1 MRQTINIFNKKC
13 WLILILTLFGSILTL
28 HAQRTITGVVTDENA
43 QPLPGAEI
51 TIKGEATGTITEI
64 DGTYSIEIN
73 AEENIL
79 VFKFLGYEREEVT
92 VGNKTTIDISLSLSE
107 QSLDEVVV
115 VGYGIQKKRNIT
127 GAVGV
132 VDMDEFYQGQSVS
145 MSDRLQG
152 RVPGVQVVSTGEP
165 GARGNIK
172 IRGIAFL
179 NNNNPLYVL
188 DGVLLDDSP
197 IINPNDIE
205 SIQVLKDASSAAIYG
220 SRAANGVIVITT
232 RKGKKGAPRVSF
244 TANAGLQSLPNKI
257 ETVNSARWAE
267 LDNSANDNGGFPRQA
282 LAENPPD
289 FTTDWHDA
297 VYNNQGLLQDFN
309 LSISGGGDNSNA
321 YFSLNNAYQEGII
334 KGPRFDRTTLRL
346 NSDYTFLNR
355 ITVGENFTVGRSRL
369 VGLSQYFE
377 GISNPIADI
386 YGMLPVVPVYDPT
399 KPSGYGV
406 GEIGRAATLTANPV
420 AMNDMYKNR
429 STDIVLIGNV
439 YADIELFEGLNY
451 HFSVGINKGIGN
463 NKSYNKAGLIRV
475 ATWHQSGLEEVRS
488 DEQTMFLENRLTY
501 TKSVEGHNFSLMVAH
516 TEQETKSSYQSA
528 TSIGGYDKEPYFW
541 QISAST
547 ANVTSAG
554 GESSWALRSYLGRFT
569 YDFDDRY
576 FLTGIIRRDG
586 SSNFAKEGRWGNFPS
601 VSAGWNIAE
610 ESFFNIDMISHLKL
624 RAGYGEVGSA
634 TEVPYMFQSTVTTN
648 PQQGISY
655 YFGADDETRYFG
667 SSREAD
673 DIVNR
678 DITWQTLKEVNL
690 GIDIELYKGKV
701 LFTGDYYMGNMENLL
716 TSVPIPGTIGAPEEV
731 SPLVNAVSMK
741 RNGYEIAITY
751 RDVKG
756 DFKYNISANGFH
768 LNNEVTELPYGVT
781 ELGGGST
788 RVGQPVGQNFLIE
801 YIGIYTQADID
812 NLPDGF
818 TILGQTP
825 VVGDAMY
832 TDIDSRDENGDLT
845 GEPDNRISEDDDR
858 QIIGNPVPY
867 LQYGANFDVSYK
879 RFYIS
884 VFFQGITKRDVY
896 NSYYAELN
904 TAGGT
909 TFTADFDP
917 YLNGEGTEPR
927 LVTGES
933 GNNLPSSRF
942 IENGAYFRL
951 KNLQIGYNIP
961 LKPFQDFKIYLSG
974 QNLLT
979 FTKYN
984 GLDPE
989 FEGGIFSPGFDP
1001 MAFPNVRTVS
1011 AGLSISF

>member
-1 MRQTINIFNKKC
+1 MEHILNIFNKK
-13 WLILILTLFGSILTL
+13 LGVLFILTVFGSVLSL
-28 HAQRTITGVVTDENA
+28 NAQRKITGMVTDENA
-43 QPLPGAEI
+43 QPLIGASI
-51 TIKGEATGTITEI
+51 TVNGKAVGTIS
-64 DGTYSIEIN
+64 DANGNYSIEV
-73 AEENIL
+73 EEEDSTL
-79 VFKFLGYEREEVT
+79 TFHFLGYRNEEVSI
-92 VGNKTTIDISLSLSE
+92 GNKTNIDVTLTPSE
-107 QSLDEVVV
+107 QALDEVVI
-115 VGYGIQKKRNIT
+115 VGYGVQKKRNIT

-132 VDMDEFYQGQSVS
+132 VDMDEFYQGQSVTL
-145 MSDRLQG
+145 SDRLQG
-152 RVPGVQVVSTGEP
+152 RVPGVQVVSSGEP
-165 GARGNIK
+165 GSRGDVK

-179 NNNNPLYVL
+179 NNNNPLYVV

-232 RKGKKGAPRVSF
+232 RKGKTGAPVVSF
-244 TANAGLQSLPNKI
+244 YANVGLQSLPNKI

-267 LDNSANDNGGFPRQA
+267 LDNSANDNGGFPRQE

-309 LSISGGGDNSNA
+309 LSLSGGGENYNA
-321 YFSLNNAYQEGII
+321 YFSINNAYQEGVI
-334 KGPRFDRTTLRL
+334 KGPRFDRTTLRM
-346 NSDYTFLNR
+346 NSEYTLLKR
-355 ITVGENFTVGRSRL
+355 ITIGEHFTVGRSRF
-369 VGLSQYFE
+369 VGLNEYFE

-386 YGMLPVVPVYDPT
+386 YGMLPVIPVYDPLQ
-399 KPSGYGV
+399 PSGYGV

-420 AMNDMYKNR
+420 AMNDMFKNR
-429 STDIVLIGNV
+429 STDIVFVGNV
-439 YADIELFEGLNY
+439 FADIEILEGLDY
-451 HFSVGINKGIGN
+451 HFSLGIDKGIGE

-475 ATWHQSGLEEVRS
+475 ATWHQSGLSEVRS
-488 DEQTMFLENRLTY
+488 DEQTVFLENRLTY
-501 TKSVEGHNFSLMVAH
+501 SKSLDRHNFSLMLAH
-516 TEQETKSSYQSA
+516 TEQKTNSSFQSA
-528 TSIGGYDKEPYFW
+528 ESIGGYDEEPYFW

-547 ANVTSAG
+547 AKVTSAG
-554 GESSWALRSYLGRFT
+554 QESSWALRSYLGRFT

-586 SSNFAKEGRWGNFPS
+586 SSNFAKKGRWGNFPS
-601 VSAGWNIAE
+601 VSAGWNIAK

-624 RAGYGEVGSA
+624 RVGYGEVGSA

-648 PQQGISY
+648 PQQGVSY
-655 YFGADDETRYFG
+655 YFGTDDETRYFG

-690 GIDIELYKGKV
+690 GIDLELYEGKV
-701 LFTGDYYMGNMENLL
+701 LFTGDYYMGNMEDLL
-716 TSVPIPGTIGAPEEV
+716 TRVPVPGTIGAPEEV
-731 SPLVNAVSMK
+731 APLVNAVSMK

-768 LNNEVTELPYGVT
+768 LNNKVTELPYGVT

-788 RVGQPVGQNFLIE
+788 REGQPVGQNFLIV
-801 YIGIYTQADID
+801 YNGIYTQSDID
-812 NLPDGF
+812 NLPEGF

-825 VVGDAMY
+825 VAGDAKY
-832 TDIDSRDENGDLT
+832 TDIDSRDEDGNLT
-845 GEPDNRISEDDDR
+845 GEPDMQISEDDDR

-867 LQYGANFDVSYK
+867 LQYGLNFDASYK
-879 RFYIS
+879 RFYFA

-917 YLNGEGTEPR
+917 YMNGEGTEPR

-961 LKPFQDFKIYLSG
+961 IKPFRECKIYLAG

-979 FTKYN
+979 FTKYK

-989 FEGGIFSPGFDP
+989 FEGDIFSPGFDP

-1011 AGLSISF
+1011 AGLNITF